1 MFDKELELAII
12 TINMS
17 TLKGITKHELIK
29 QRSRLKNV
37 NFVDAFFMQLARVT
51 HDISNVH
58 MS

>member
-1 MFDKELELAII
+1 
-12 TINMS
+12 MS
-17 TLKGITKHELIK
+17 TLKGFTKHELIK